1 LSTLLYLYIGSGL
14 LLSALSI
21 PLILGKI
28 PPNGLYGFRVPQTLN
43 NPDLWYPVNTYAG
56 WRLLAAGL
64 GTILVALILYFI
76 PGITLDAFALACM
89 CAFFLML
96 GVGLGQSL
104 LFLKR
109 LAKKETNKEE

>member
-1 LSTLLYLYIGSGL
+1 LSTLLYLYIGGGF

-28 PPNGLYGFRVPQTLN
+28 PPNGLYGFRVPQTIN

-56 WRLLAAGL
+56 WHLLVTGVVS
-64 GTILVALILYFI
+64 TLVAFILYFL

-89 CAFFLML
+89 CVFFMML
-96 GVGLGQSL
+96 GLGLGQSI

-109 LAKKETNKEE
+109 LAKRETNKEE